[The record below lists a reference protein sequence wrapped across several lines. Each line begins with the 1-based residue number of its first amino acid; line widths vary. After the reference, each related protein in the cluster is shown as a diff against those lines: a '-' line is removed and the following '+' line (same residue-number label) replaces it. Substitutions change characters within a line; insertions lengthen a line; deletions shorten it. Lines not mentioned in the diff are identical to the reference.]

1 MRGERHTELTQADI
15 TAIGMRLYDLRIE
28 HDLSIRKL
36 SFELLCTES
45 AISTWEHGKFIPS
58 TPMVMKYSELF
69 GVSTDWILFGK
80 EQGE

>member
-80 EQGE
+80 EHGE

>member
-58 TPMVMKYSELF
+58 TPMVMKYAEYF
-69 GVSTDWILFGK
+69 CVSTDWILFGK
-80 EQGE
+80 EHGE

>member
-1 MRGERHTELTQADI
+1 MRGERTSELTQAEI

-80 EQGE
+80 EHGE

>member
-28 HDLSIRKL
+28 HDLSIREL
-36 SFELLCTES
+36 SLELLCTAS
-45 AISTWEHGKFIPS
+45 AISTWENGKFIPS
-58 TPMVMKYSELF
+58 TPMVMKYSEHF

-80 EQGE
+80 EYEE